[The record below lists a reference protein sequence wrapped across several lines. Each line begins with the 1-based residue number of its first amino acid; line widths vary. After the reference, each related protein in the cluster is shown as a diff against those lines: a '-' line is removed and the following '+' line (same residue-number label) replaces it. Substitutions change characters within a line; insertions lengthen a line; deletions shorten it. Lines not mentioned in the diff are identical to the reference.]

1 MVRVSTTLIA
11 HRGAY
16 VRHPAQEISRS
27 ACRSVLARK
36 AERECVSVSLVHGA
50 AMIAA
55 GGAFAWSVYQYFGL
69 KFVSRSW
76 FNLDAR
82 PDYERTMSLV
92 TELVTKK
99 GDRVGDGRIRALVA
113 NRPKSRTDPYACFCG
128 HRDRTAKHGSLSS
141 GSKRATGR
149 ALRPDSLRLLSTPCS
164 ASLTMLDGEVGSTRV
179 AMALRL
185 SLRLPDVI
193 LSREQKL
200 LRRWALEQPPA

>member
-1 MVRVSTTLIA
+1 MPLDIIA
-11 HRGAY
+11 PRMNELKGERDQIA
-16 VRHPAQEISRS
+16 
-27 ACRSVLARK
+27 
-36 AERECVSVSLVHGA
+36 AERKGMEQGPDVITLHTAAFKRYKRAVADLAGA
-50 AMIAA
+50 LATD
-55 GGAFAWSVYQYFGL
+55 
-69 KFVSRSW
+69 K
-76 FNLDAR
+76 
-82 PDYERTMSLV
+82 
-92 TELVTKK
+92 
-99 GDRVGDGRIRALVA
+99 ALVA